1 MGSELV
7 AVLVGGADED
17 RHHTIARL
25 AELESVWSR
34 FLPESDITR
43 INRAE
48 GAAVRVCPDTMTLL
62 ATMLEAWTVTRGG
75 YDPSVLRSLV
85 SLGYDASRHDP
96 SQRTVLPPVGAHP
109 GSLHDIALVPEF
121 GFVIVPAGV
130 ALDPGGIGKGL
141 AADLIVGELLARGV
155 EGALVSIGGDLVA
168 AGTPPDPGG
177 WVVGIEAPDPTAP
190 QLCAIALDGG
200 AVATSSTISRRWSTP
215 SGSRHHL
222 IDPAT
227 GQPSS
232 TDLSTVTVVAASG
245 WLAEAHATA
254 AALTGSAGVLGY
266 LTHHALSGIAVR
278 DDGAIIATD
287 DLAALLDSGVAA

>member
-1 MGSELV
+1 
-7 AVLVGGADED
+7 
-17 RHHTIARL
+17 
-25 AELESVWSR
+25 
-34 FLPESDITR
+34 
-43 INRAE
+43 
-48 GAAVRVCPDTMTLL
+48 
-62 ATMLEAWTVTRGG
+62 
-75 YDPSVLRSLV
+75 
-85 SLGYDASRHDP
+85 
-96 SQRTVLPPVGAHP
+96 
-109 GSLHDIALVPEF
+109 
-121 GFVIVPAGV
+121 
-130 ALDPGGIGKGL
+130 
-141 AADLIVGELLARGV
+141 
-155 EGALVSIGGDLVA
+155 
-168 AGTPPDPGG
+168 
-177 WVVGIEAPDPTAP
+177 VVGIEAPDPTAP

-215 SGSRHHL
+215 SGCRHHL